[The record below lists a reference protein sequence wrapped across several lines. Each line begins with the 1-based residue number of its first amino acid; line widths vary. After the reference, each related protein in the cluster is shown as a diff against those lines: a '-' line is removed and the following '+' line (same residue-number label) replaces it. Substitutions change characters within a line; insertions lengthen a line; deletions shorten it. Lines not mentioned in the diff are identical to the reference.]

1 MKKQTLIIITAL
13 IIVVLVAILFYTFQT
28 SKESQFY
35 PEPEWVTDI
44 KNKIDLEKCGSTNC
58 ESCDKEKCL
67 EYPNSCKVTLVR
79 YSCGPACDAAIT
91 FCIDTEPAETGTDTY
106 CDSDDGCWCRSFT
119 GAQFIPGEKVP
130 HRCNLEAKRCL
141 PCYYE

>member
-67 EYPNSCKVTLVR
+67 E
-79 YSCGPACDAAIT
+79 
-91 FCIDTEPAETGTDTY
+91 
-106 CDSDDGCWCRSFT
+106 
-119 GAQFIPGEKVP
+119 
-130 HRCNLEAKRCL
+130 
-141 PCYYE
+141 